1 MKIFESEILIV
12 DEVLAVGDK
21 NFRKKAM
28 DKMLKICEKG
38 NQTVL
43 FVSHNMDMIKE
54 FCEQCVVLEKGE
66 LVYFGDT
73 NNALNVYNSL

>member
-1 MKIFESEILIV
+1 
-12 DEVLAVGDK
+12 
-21 NFRKKAM
+21 M
-28 DKMLKICEKG
+28 DKMHDICKS
-38 NQTVL
+38 NNRTVL
-43 FVSHNMDMIKE
+43 FVSHNVDMIKE